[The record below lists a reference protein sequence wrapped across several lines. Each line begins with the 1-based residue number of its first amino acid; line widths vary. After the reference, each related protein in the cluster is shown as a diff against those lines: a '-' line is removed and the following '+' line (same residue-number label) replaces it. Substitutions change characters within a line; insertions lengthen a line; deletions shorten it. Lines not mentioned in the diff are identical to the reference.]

1 MSYLAG
7 KFSCGGDDDRPEA
20 ELGGLLEV
28 RKQRETEGQRLARSR
43 RSAGQE
49 LATLKDA
56 PS

>member
-7 KFSCGGDDDRPEA
+7 QFSCGGDDDRPEA